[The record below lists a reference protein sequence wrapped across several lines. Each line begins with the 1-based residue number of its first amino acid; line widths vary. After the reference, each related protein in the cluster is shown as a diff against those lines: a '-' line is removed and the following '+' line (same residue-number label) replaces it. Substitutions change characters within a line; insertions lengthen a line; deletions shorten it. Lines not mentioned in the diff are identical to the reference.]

1 LTIDA
6 SCLSGA
12 LVPSPPWTAALAGSF
27 SRAVSLLHPDG
38 AFVSLVR
45 NQADMEARAVH
56 LDIDWNILTRA
67 LEPDEGRLCR
77 VIRTEDGFSFQIDQT
92 VTATVRLVQQR
103 VVTVKS
109 ELKLAAQYWQAAA
122 FRQRNLVLNELQQ
135 YINEEHKAGRPFS
148 GLHDDTVFSR
158 HFRQLQNR
166 PDWPANLV
174 GFGPGTTPAGD
185 DWLGGYLLALDMN
198 GEHWAAAAAQLRMEI
213 QDRLKRT
220 NTAGRTLL
228 LGALAGETPAW
239 LTSLA
244 STLAAQA
251 AGNNAESRYNLPEQV
266 RYALAHG
273 ATSGEDTLAGLL
285 AGLTLRE
292 A

>member
-1 LTIDA
+1 MTIDA

-45 NQADMEARAVH
+45 NPADMEARAVH

-67 LEPDEGRLCR
+67 LQADSKRICL
-77 VIRTEDGFSFQIDQT
+77 VIREADSFRITMDGIE
-92 VTATVRLVQQR
+92 TACVRLYQQR
-103 VVTVKS
+103 LYS
-109 ELKLAAQYWQAAA
+109 ALA
-122 FRQRNLVLNELQQ
+122 ELQQ
-135 YINEEHKAGRPFS
+135 AGIDWQTASEAQCAGVLAELRRHIDEEHLAGRPFS

-158 HFRQLQNR
+158 HFRRLQNR

-185 DWLGGYLLALDMN
+185 DWLGAYLLALDMN
-198 GEHWAAAAAQLRMEI
+198 GERCAAEAARLRMEI
-213 QDRLKRT
+213 QDRLKQT
-220 NTAGRTLL
+220 STAGRTLL
-228 LGALAGETPAW
+228 LGALGGETPAW
-239 LTSLA
+239 LTGLA
-244 STLAAQA
+244 SALAALA
-251 AGNNAESRYNLPEQV
+251 AGKAAASRYNLPEQV